1 MSSKQKSGQRDRGA
15 YYTPSWITD
24 NIAQQA
30 IDARLLDILAQK
42 GQTMYISVDEAL
54 KDPSAKTQKL
64 LLDALTKITV
74 LDPACGDG
82 AFLLSCLE
90 HLAHLREGCTKP
102 TTKSRKH
109 TKSSEVRK
117 AIATQNLW
125 GVDLDQ
131 SAVVRCRKTLAKEAG
146 LGVKAAKALDARI
159 LLGNS
164 LFGFITVPPEA
175 HTNPDR
181 AYLKFL
187 AKSIDTPYVDELRA
201 QHLFHWSKELPKVIG
216 KGGFDIIVGNPP
228 YGDAALSKG
237 ERAAI
242 RASYSLGTTSS
253 DEHGK
258 GSANPSAVFI
268 ERCYDLLSD
277 EGQLALVLPSSITR
291 VREFQRTR
299 RFLMDRMAP
308 WHIIDEGSPFK
319 GVTLEMVTLF
329 SKKCLPHEEFAI
341 TINVR
346 RAQGKAGPG
355 PWKVPASV
363 FRRYDRFMLY
373 WDDLFEKTSE
383 GTAPGFLAGRRGPTI
398 PKELCSQRHDKT
410 HPVPTL
416 VSGKAVQAYRLVQS
430 EFAWSKDEVM
440 LSPEA
445 KAIHGS
451 TSLIGARLMDHYRV
465 CIKPKGLLVGDNIV
479 RLDFDQAKATP
490 EALCVILNSSLMH
503 YIVRRYLFNDSR
515 LTMFMQSVAEPT
527 PIRIPTDIGLYT
539 SLGKLLL
546 ALGQGWPATRS
557 VMESLDR
564 HVADPLVYELYL
576 SDGQSDLADALSPLM
591 QQVSHRSKALP
602 EAQAHELLT
611 TITEDTKI
619 KACAERIRDRPLV
632 RRIERALSVWARGF

>member
-1 MSSKQKSGQRDRGA
+1 MSSKQKIGQRDRGA

-24 NIAQQA
+24 DIAQEA
-30 IDARLLDILAQK
+30 IDARLLDLLAQK
-42 GQTMYISVDEAL
+42 GHTRYGSMEEAL
-54 KDPSAKTQKL
+54 KDPSTKTQKIL
-64 LLDALTKITV
+64 SEALTKITL

-82 AFLLSCLE
+82 AFLVSCLQ
-90 HLAHLREGCTKP
+90 HLAHLREGSSKHAN
-102 TTKSRKH
+102 KSRKSH
-109 TKSSEVRK
+109 KSSEVYK
-117 AIATQNLW
+117 VIATQNLW

-131 SAVVRCRKTLAKEAG
+131 KAVVRCRKTLAKVAG
-146 LGVKAAKALDARI
+146 LGVKAAKALDERI

-164 LFGFITVPPEA
+164 LFGFIKVPPEA
-175 HTNPDR
+175 NTDPDR
-181 AYLKFL
+181 AYLDFL
-187 AKSIDTPYVDELRA
+187 AKSIDTPYVVELRA

-277 EGQLALVLPSSITR
+277 GGQLALVLPSSITR

-308 WHIIDEGSPFK
+308 WNIIDEGSPFK

-329 SKKCLPHEEFAI
+329 AKKGPPPEDFEV
-341 TINVR
+341 TIAMR
-346 RAQGKAGPG
+346 RTQGKAGPA

-373 WDDLFEKTSE
+373 WDDLFEKTSA
-383 GTAPGFLAGRRGPTI
+383 GTAPGFLAGRRGPTL
-398 PKELCSQRHDKT
+398 PKELCSKRHDKT

-430 EFAWSKDEVM
+430 EFTWSKEEV
-440 LSPEA
+440 LSSPEA
-445 KAIHGS
+445 KTIIGS

-465 CIKPKGLLVGDNIV
+465 CVKPKGLMVGDNIV
-479 RLDFDQAKATP
+479 RLDFDQVKATP

-515 LTMFMQSVAEPT
+515 LTMFMQSVTEAT
-527 PIRIPTDIGLYT
+527 PIKIPTDLGLYIN
-539 SLGKLLL
+539 LGKLLL

-564 HVADPLVYELYL
+564 HTADPLVYELYF
-576 SDGQSDLADALSPLM
+576 SDGDSSLADTLSPLL
-591 QQVSHRSKALP
+591 QQVLHRSKALP

-611 TITEDTKI
+611 AITEDTKI
-619 KACAERIRDRPLV
+619 KTSVERIREIPLV
-632 RRIERALSVWARGF
+632 KRIEGALAIWARGF